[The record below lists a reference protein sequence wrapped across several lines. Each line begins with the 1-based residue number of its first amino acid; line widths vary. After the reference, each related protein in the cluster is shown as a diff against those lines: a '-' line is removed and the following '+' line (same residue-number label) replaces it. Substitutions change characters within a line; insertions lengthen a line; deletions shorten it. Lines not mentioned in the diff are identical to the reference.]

1 MPGFTTHYIIGMR
14 AFRDLPEDSALH
26 GILARNSSVYQL
38 GVQGPDI
45 FFYNFLLLR
54 HRKEKNTGI
63 LMHEFHINEFFA
75 ALFDALAAEQEP
87 AKFEL
92 AAAYIAG
99 YMCHYISDSFIHP
112 YVYGRIGHSPKQRER
127 KLKGQTTSLHC
138 QLENDIDAIL
148 LQRYHNKK
156 PSEFNQAATFSL
168 KGDERRF
175 ISAFLCAAI
184 NQTYYPARYGN
195 TFSITTG
202 VVARSIWLMK
212 FGCKTLSDP
221 RASKRR
227 KLQYLER
234 LFRRSSVAS
243 SKLITDDISDVRW
256 ALNTMHE
263 PWVNP
268 WDRSMVSQESLQ
280 ELFQKTL
287 MKLHDCY
294 LLYDR
299 LLRTHGLDP
308 KARAALLEELGNHSL
323 HSGLCAG

>member
-1 MPGFTTHYIIGMR
+1 MPGFTTHYIIGMK
-14 AFRDLPEDSALH
+14 AFRDLPEGSLH
-26 GILARNSSVYQL
+26 TILAKHAPVYQL

-45 FFYNFLLLR
+45 FFYNVLLMR
-54 HRKEKNTGI
+54 HRRDKNIGI
-63 LMHEFHINEFFA
+63 LMHEFHINEFFS
-75 ALFDALAAEQEP
+75 ALFDALAAETDP
-87 AKFEL
+87 DRFES

-99 YMCHYISDSFIHP
+99 YMCHYISDSIIHP
-112 YVYGRIGHSPKQRER
+112 YVYGRIGHSPKHRGR
-127 KLKGQTTSLHC
+127 KQSGQTTSLHC

-148 LQRYHNKK
+148 LQRYVKKK

-168 KGDERRF
+168 DGKERRF
-175 ISAFLCAAI
+175 ICEFLSTAI

-195 TFSITTG
+195 TASITTG

-212 FGCKTLSDP
+212 LGCKTLSDP
-221 RASKRR
+221 HASKRR

-234 LFRRSSVAS
+234 LFRRSPVAS
-243 SKLITDDISDVRW
+243 SKLVTDDISDLRW

-294 LLYDR
+294 LLYDH
-299 LLRTHGLDP
+299 LLSSHGLNQE
-308 KARAALLEELGNHSL
+308 AREAILQELGNYSL